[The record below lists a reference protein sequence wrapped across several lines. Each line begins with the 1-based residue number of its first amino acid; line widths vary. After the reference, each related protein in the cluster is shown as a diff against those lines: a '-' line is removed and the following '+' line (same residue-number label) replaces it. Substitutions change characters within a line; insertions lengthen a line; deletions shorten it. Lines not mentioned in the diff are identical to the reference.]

1 MKKIINGFLK
11 KEVQRFGL
19 YVAGLILCLIAVSFI
34 PEVRPLLPVFAVAF
48 SVIIIL
54 ALSVSVARFLQ
65 SKTDTHSL
73 SDNETIMLEQQYTT
87 KHPVYKVAY
96 GEIHLLHDFIIS
108 RNKSRLV
115 VIPLSRIEKVDE
127 RFRRVGVHKVPYI
140 TFVLDTGKHISVDF
154 SSRHYKDGEPV
165 INWLIE
171 RIGMEKVER
180 GTEKSSLL
188 R

>member
-65 SKTDTHSL
+65 SKTDPHSL
-73 SDNETIMLEQQYTT
+73 SDNETIMLE
-87 KHPVYKVAY
+87 
-96 GEIHLLHDFIIS
+96 
-108 RNKSRLV
+108 
-115 VIPLSRIEKVDE
+115 
-127 RFRRVGVHKVPYI
+127 
-140 TFVLDTGKHISVDF
+140 
-154 SSRHYKDGEPV
+154 
-165 INWLIE
+165 
-171 RIGMEKVER
+171 
-180 GTEKSSLL
+180 
-188 R
+188 

>member
-1 MKKIINGFLK
+1 MKKIINNFLK

-19 YVAGLILCLIAVSFI
+19 SMAGFILCLIALSVS

-54 ALSVSVARFLQ
+54 GLSISAARFLK
-65 SKTDTHSL
+65 SKADIHSL

-87 KHPVYKVAY
+87 EHPVYKVAY
-96 GEIHLLHDFIIS
+96 GEIHLLHDFVIG
-108 RNKSRLV
+108 RHKSRLI
-115 VIPLSRIEKVDE
+115 VIPLSRLDKVEE
-127 RFRRVGVHKVPYI
+127 RFRYVGVHKVPYI
-140 TFVLDTGKHISVDF
+140 TFVLDTGKHIPVDF

-180 GTEKSSLL
+180 GTGKSSLL

>member
-19 YVAGLILCLIAVSFI
+19 SMTGFILCLIAVSVI
-34 PEVRPLLPVFAVAF
+34 PEVRPLLPIFAVAF

-54 ALSVSVARFLQ
+54 ALSASVARFLQ
-65 SKTDTHSL
+65 SKADIHSL
-73 SDNETIMLEQQYTT
+73 SDNETIMLEQQYATE
-87 KHPVYKVAY
+87 HPIYKVAY

-108 RNKSRLV
+108 RNNSRLI
-115 VIPLSRIEKVDE
+115 VIPLSRIKKVDE
-127 RFRRVGVHKVPYI
+127 RFRRAGIHRVPYI
-140 TFVLDTGKHISVDF
+140 TFVLDTGKHIPVDF

-180 GTEKSSLL
+180 GTEKSSIL